1 MHGGAQ
7 TVRGTRRAAAVV
19 AVLVALLSALCGAV
33 QAGARSAQPAGA
45 GDGTGVGEASQVART
60 AVAAPYAAGPEAPY
74 AAEPVRYAAAPSV
87 DSHDRVVSASAD
99 TDPRHCHRSKGGGGA
114 LPAAP
119 VGSRQLLSL
128 ALPACLTPQS
138 HSAIGAAHARPPVRG
153 PAPIPPPTPVELSVL
168 RV

>member
-1 MHGGAQ
+1 MHGGAL

-19 AVLVALLSALCGAV
+19 AVLVALLLALCGAV
-33 QAGARSAQPAGA
+33 QLAGARSAQSAGA
-45 GDGTGVGEASQVART
+45 GAGTGEASLGART
-60 AVAAPYAAGPEAPY
+60 AVAAPYAAAPDVPY
-74 AAEPVRYAAAPSV
+74 AAEAVRYATVPSADRAVPASASV
-87 DSHDRVVSASAD
+87 DAD
-99 TDPRHCHRSKGGGGA
+99 PQHCHRSKGGGGA

-153 PAPIPPPTPVELSVL
+153 PAPIPPPTPVGLSVL

>member
-1 MHGGAQ
+1 MHGGEQA
-7 TVRGTRRAAAVV
+7 VRAARHAA
-19 AVLVALLSALCGAV
+19 AVLVALLLALCGAV
-33 QAGARSAQPAGA
+33 QVAGARSAEAHATPGVSAAAG
-45 GDGTGVGEASQVART
+45 VAAAP
-60 AVAAPYAAGPEAPY
+60 AVAAPAPVDDAGP
-74 AAEPVRYAAAPSV
+74 S
-87 DSHDRVVSASAD
+87 
-99 TDPRHCHRSKGGGGA
+99 HCHRSKDGGGA

-119 VGSRQLLSL
+119 ATGQQQLLPL